1 MAFPAASRTIPHVM
15 RRPRRFVVARALVK
29 EMLPTLLLAAGVTT
43 FLLLIRALFVLADL
57 FIARSVELATVVR
70 LLFLG
75 VPNILAL
82 TLPIGTLFAVLM
94 TAARW
99 AADSEL
105 IAMQACGVPLRR
117 VARPLVGVAL
127 LVFAGDAA
135 LTLAVMPGAN
145 AQLSMLTRKI
155 AFSAA
160 NAAVEQRVF
169 AEDFPGQ
176 LLYVDKIDRGTGRW
190 HGILLFDTT
199 NPAQE
204 SLVTADSGDLVI
216 DPHDGSAWLNLQDTT
231 THLLRPDQPNSYRK
245 NDNNELRIRLRQVQ
259 AAPGQRSQLGV
270 RETLTSELLRR
281 VRVANGKDTAEA
293 REARV
298 ELNKRV
304 AIPAAAVVFALV
316 GFPLGIRNRRGGK
329 GFGLTASVGL
339 VVAYYVLLNNGELL
353 ATGGKVPV
361 AIGMWLPNL
370 VLLLIAAALFRRAS
384 RGAAGG
390 GGGSTVSSLVA
401 AAARLAGA
409 PFRLLSAALRRLWFG
424 RNGAADRAAGG
435 VTARVPG
442 TLGIIDQYL
451 LRQCLSF
458 FALVVVAVAALWVA
472 VDLSGNLEDIRRN
485 AVPLVTVASY
495 YMFSIPQIL
504 HDTLPIA
511 FLIAFLA
518 TATMLERRNETT
530 AFKAAG
536 ISLSRVALPLLLL
549 GAASGGGLFLL
560 DDHVTQRAERS
571 KQQLEDVIRGR
582 KVARS
587 YRATDR
593 PYVFL
598 PDGRTLV
605 NFLEFDPDTN
615 TLIRPSVFVFDQR
628 FNLRTRYMAKRA
640 TFVDGH
646 WVADGAW
653 SRTFMADA
661 TPEFVSYTGPVDL
674 PLPVRPDYFGREY
687 RRPEQMSFGE
697 LRRYIA
703 TLRAAGYR
711 VDRLVVQLNEKVA
724 YPFSLVLL
732 AWLATPFAFR
742 PGRSRSAIGG
752 IALALVLGMAYFGL
766 MALVTQLG
774 EAALVPPALAAWTPT
789 VVFALLAVNRHT
801 TLRT

>member
-1 MAFPAASRTIPHVM
+1 MAFPLASRTILPVM
-15 RRPRRFVVARALVK
+15 RRPRRFVIARALVK
-29 EMLPTLLLAAGVTT
+29 EMLPTLILATGVTT
-43 FLLLIRALFVLADL
+43 FLLLIRALFVVADL
-57 FIARSVELATVVR
+57 LIARNVGFGTVVR
-70 LLFLG
+70 LLLLG

-99 AADSEL
+99 AAESEL
-105 IAMQACGVPLRR
+105 IAIQACGVPLRR
-117 VARPLVGVAL
+117 VARPLVGVAV
-127 LVFAGDAA
+127 LVFAADAA

-145 AQLSMLTRKI
+145 AQLSRLTRKI

-199 NPAQE
+199 NPDQE

-231 THLLRPDQPNSYRK
+231 THLLRPNEPNSYRK

-259 AAPGQRSQLGV
+259 ADAGQRTQLGV
-270 RETLTSELLRR
+270 RETHTADLIKR
-281 VRVANGKDTAEA
+281 VRAANGQDTAEA

-329 GFGLTASVGL
+329 GFGLTASVAL

-361 AIGMWLPNL
+361 AFAMWLPNL
-370 VLLLIAAALFRRAS
+370 VLLVVAGGLFRWAS
-384 RGAAGG
+384 RAAGG
-390 GGGSTVSSLVA
+390 GGSIASSLVA

-409 PFRLLSAALRRLWFG
+409 PFRLFSAAFRRLWFG
-424 RNGAADRAAGG
+424 KSSATRRALDG
-435 VTARVPG
+435 VPARVPG
-442 TLGIIDQYL
+442 TLGIVDQYL

-458 FALVVVAVAALWVA
+458 FALVVVAVSSLWIA

-495 YMFSIPQIL
+495 YMFSLPQIL
-504 HDTLPIA
+504 HDTLPLA

-640 TFVDGH
+640 TFANGH
-646 WVADGAW
+646 WVAEGGW
-653 SRTFMADA
+653 SRTFMADT

-732 AWLATPFAFR
+732 AWLAMPFAFR

-766 MALVTQLG
+766 TALVTQLG

>member
-1 MAFPAASRTIPHVM
+1 MS
-15 RRPRRFVVARALVK
+15 RRPRRFVVARSLVR

-57 FIARSVELATVVR
+57 FIARNVELGTVVR
-70 LLFLG
+70 LLLLG

-117 VARPLVGVAL
+117 VARPLVAL
-127 LVFAGDAA
+127 AVLVFAGDVA
-135 LTLAVMPGAN
+135 LTVAIMPAAN
-145 AQLSMLTRKI
+145 AQLSGLTRKI

-160 NAAVEQRVF
+160 NAAVEQKVF

-190 HGILLFDTT
+190 HGILLFDTS
-199 NPAQE
+199 NPTQE
-204 SLVTADSGDLVI
+204 SLVTADSGDLAI

-231 THLLRPDQPNSYRK
+231 THLLRPDEPDSYRK
-245 NDNNELRIRLRQVQ
+245 NDNNELRIRLRQ
-259 AAPGQRSQLGV
+259 APVGSGQTTQLGV
-270 RETLTSELLRR
+270 RETSTRALLDR
-281 VRVANGKDTAEA
+281 VRRAGGADTDQA
-293 REARV
+293 REALV

-304 AIPAAAVVFALV
+304 AIPAAAIVFALV

-339 VVAYYVLLNNGELL
+339 VVAYYVLLNNGELF
-353 ATGGKVPV
+353 ATSGKIPV
-361 AIGMWLPNL
+361 GVGMWLPNL
-370 VLLLIAAALFRRAS
+370 VLLLVAAALFHRAS

-390 GGGSTVSSLVA
+390 GGGSTLAAFSTTA
-401 AAARLAGA
+401 AALAGA
-409 PFRLLSAALRRLWFG
+409 PFRLAGAALRRLWFG
-424 RNGAADRAAGG
+424 KRDEAAGAADAAP
-435 VTARVPG
+435 VRVPG
-442 TLGIIDQYL
+442 TLGIVDRYL

-458 FALVVVAVAALWVA
+458 FALVVVAVCALWVA
-472 VDLSGNLEDIRRN
+472 VDLSGNLEDIRRH

-495 YMFSIPQIL
+495 YLFSIPQIL
-504 HDTLPIA
+504 HDTLPLA

-549 GAASGGGLFLL
+549 GAASGVGLFFL

-571 KQQLEDVIRGR
+571 KQQLEDVLRGR

-640 TFVDGH
+640 TFVNGK
-646 WVADGAW
+646 WRAEGAW

-661 TPEFVSYTGPVDL
+661 TPEFVSYPGPVDL
-674 PLPVRPDYFGREY
+674 PLSVRPDYFGREY

-697 LRRYIA
+697 LRRYIS

-711 VDRLVVQLNEKVA
+711 VDRLVVQLNQKVA

-732 AWLATPFAFR
+732 AWLALPFAFR

-766 MALVTQLG
+766 TALVTQLG
-774 EAALVPPALAAWTPT
+774 EAALVPPALASWTPT

>member
-1 MAFPAASRTIPHVM
+1 MP
-15 RRPRRFVVARALVK
+15 RRPRRFVVARSLVR

-57 FIARSVELATVVR
+57 FIARNVELGTVVR
-70 LLFLG
+70 LLLLG

-117 VARPLVGVAL
+117 VARPLVALAVLVFVGDVAL
-127 LVFAGDAA
+127 TVAI
-135 LTLAVMPGAN
+135 MPAAN
-145 AQLSMLTRKI
+145 AQLSGLTRKI

-160 NAAVEQRVF
+160 NAAVEQKVF

-190 HGILLFDTT
+190 HGILLFDTS
-199 NPAQE
+199 NPTQE
-204 SLVTADSGDLVI
+204 SLVTADSGDLAI

-231 THLLRPDQPNSYRK
+231 THLLRPDEPDSYRK
-245 NDNNELRIRLRQVQ
+245 NDNNELRIRLRQ
-259 AAPGQRSQLGV
+259 APVGSGQTTQLGV
-270 RETLTSELLRR
+270 RETSTTALLDR
-281 VRVANGKDTAEA
+281 VRRAGGADTDQA
-293 REARV
+293 REALV

-304 AIPAAAVVFALV
+304 AIPAAAIVFALV

-339 VVAYYVLLNNGELL
+339 VVAYYVLLNNGELF
-353 ATGGKVPV
+353 ATSGKIPV
-361 AIGMWLPNL
+361 GVGMWLPNL
-370 VLLLIAAALFRRAS
+370 VLLLVAAALFHRAS

-390 GGGSTVSSLVA
+390 GGGSTLAAFSTTA
-401 AAARLAGA
+401 AALAGA
-409 PFRLLSAALRRLWFG
+409 PFRLAGAALRRLWFG
-424 RNGAADRAAGG
+424 KRDEAAGAAEAAP
-435 VTARVPG
+435 VRVPG
-442 TLGIIDQYL
+442 TLGIVDRYL

-458 FALVVVAVAALWVA
+458 FALVVVAVCALWVA
-472 VDLSGNLEDIRRN
+472 VDLSGNLEDIRRH

-495 YMFSIPQIL
+495 YLFSIPQIL
-504 HDTLPIA
+504 HDTLPLA

-549 GAASGGGLFLL
+549 GAASGVGLFFL

-571 KQQLEDVIRGR
+571 KQQLEDVLRGR

-640 TFVDGH
+640 TFVNGK
-646 WVADGAW
+646 WRAEGAW

-661 TPEFVSYTGPVDL
+661 TPEFVSYPGPVAL
-674 PLPVRPDYFGREY
+674 PLSVRPDYFGREY

-697 LRRYIA
+697 LRRYIS

-711 VDRLVVQLNEKVA
+711 VDRLVVQLNQKVA

-732 AWLATPFAFR
+732 AWLALPFAFR

-766 MALVTQLG
+766 TALVTQLG
-774 EAALVPPALAAWTPT
+774 EAALVPPALASWTPT